1 MDINRL
7 TVKSQE
13 ALQNAKAIAE
23 SHKNQEISSFHL
35 LRAIT
40 SDSDSV
46 AVSTLKKLGVDI
58 NGFRA
63 KIDEFIERI
72 PKVELS
78 SSTSTQFYI
87 TKELDDVFKR
97 AEAQM
102 KLMEDEYVSVE
113 HFLVA
118 LSEKCDA
125 AETFKQFGIKKDEI
139 LKALIDIR
147 GATRV
152 TDQNPEEKYE
162 ALKKYGRDM
171 TELARSGKLDP
182 VIGRDDEIRRSIQI
196 LSRRTKNNPVLIGEP
211 GVGKTAIIEGLAQRI
226 VARDVP
232 ESLKDKTIIALDLGA
247 LVAGAKFRGEF
258 EERLKA
264 VLNEVKRSEGRIIL
278 FIDELHTVVGAGAAE
293 GSMDASNMLKP
304 MLARGELRCI
314 GATTLKEYRKYIEKD
329 AALQR
334 RFQPVF
340 VKEPSV
346 EDTISILRGLKEKY
360 EIHHGV
366 KIKDSAIVAAATL
379 SHRYITD
386 RFLPDKAIDL
396 VDEAAASLKTQLES
410 EIEPVDNLKR
420 KIAQLE
426 IEKQALKK
434 ENDKDSKKRL
444 DDIEKELSQL
454 KEDLNGI
461 KAKWDYEKGI
471 ISEIHAIK
479 EELDK
484 IKTEIE
490 KAERNGDFEKASE
503 LKYGRMP
510 KLSNELEEKN
520 KELNS
525 LENRLLKEEVTEE
538 EIATVVSKW
547 TGIPVAKMLE
557 SEREK
562 LLKMED
568 IIKKRVV
575 GQEHAVK
582 SVSEAILR
590 SRAGLSDQNRPI
602 ASFIFLG
609 PTGVGKTELSKALAE
624 YLFDDERAIVRI
636 DMSEYMEKFSVSRLI
651 GAPPGYVGYEEGGQL
666 TEAVRRRPYS
676 VVLLDEIEKA
686 HADVFNILLQV
697 LDDGRLTDSK
707 GVTVDFRNTI
717 IIMTSNV
724 GSEYL
729 IRIKGEP
736 GSEGYK
742 LEFNRAVSAVNEE
755 MKKLFKPEFLN
766 RVDEIIVFN
775 PLGKNEIK
783 QIVKLLLDKTR
794 KKVEEKGYKV
804 EFSERVIDRIADEG
818 FDPVYGA
825 RPLRR
830 YIQSKVETAL
840 AREVL
845 AGKIVQGES
854 IVADVENSQIIFRKK

>member
-1 MDINRL
+1 MDINKL
-7 TVKSQE
+7 TIKSQE
-13 ALQNAKAIAE
+13 ALQSAKSIAE
-23 SHKNQEISSFHL
+23 SHKNQEISSLHL
-35 LRAIT
+35 LRAII
-40 SDSDSV
+40 SDKDSV
-46 AVSTLKKLGVDI
+46 AISILRKSGVDI
-58 NGFRA
+58 NGFADYTDSLIA
-63 KIDEFIERI
+63 KI
-72 PKVELS
+72 PQVETT

-87 TKELDDVFKR
+87 TKELDNVFKR
-97 AEAQM
+97 AEEQM
-102 KLMEDEYVSVE
+102 KLMEDEYISVE
-113 HFLVA
+113 HFLIA
-118 LSEKCDA
+118 MSEKCDA
-125 AETFKQFGIKKDEI
+125 AEVFANFGIKKDDI

-147 GATRV
+147 GSTRV

-162 ALKKYGRDM
+162 ALKKYGRDI

-182 VIGRDDEIRRSIQI
+182 VIGRDDEIRRTIQI

-211 GVGKTAIIEGLAQRI
+211 GVGKTAVVEGLAQRI

-232 ESLKDKTIIALDLGA
+232 ESLKDKTVISLDLGA

-340 VKEPSV
+340 VREPSV

-396 VDEAAASLKTQLES
+396 IDEAAASLKTQLES

-434 ENDKDSKKRL
+434 ENDAESKKRL
-444 DDIEKELSQL
+444 ENIEKELSQL
-454 KEDLNGI
+454 KEELNRI
-461 KAKWDYEKGI
+461 KAKWDYEKGL
-471 ISEIHAIK
+471 ISEIHDIK
-479 EELDK
+479 EKIDK

-490 KAERNGDFEKASE
+490 LAERNGDFEKASV
-503 LKYGRMP
+503 LKYGELP
-510 KLSNELEEKN
+510 KLTQELEDKN
-520 KELNS
+520 KK
-525 LENRLLKEEVTEE
+525 LESIDNRLLKEEVTEE
-538 EIATVVSKW
+538 EVAAVVSKW
-547 TGIPVAKMLE
+547 TGIPVSKMLE

-568 IIKKRVV
+568 ILKKRVV
-575 GQEHAVK
+575 GQDYAVK
-582 SVSEAILR
+582 AVSEAILR
-590 SRAGLSDQNRPI
+590 SRAGLADQNRPI

-636 DMSEYMEKFSVSRLI
+636 DMSEYMEKFSVSRLV

-686 HADVFNILLQV
+686 HPDVFNILLQV

-729 IRIKGEP
+729 TRIKGEP
-736 GSEGYK
+736 GSEGYNI
-742 LEFNRAVSAVNEE
+742 EFEKAVTAVNEE
-755 MKKLFKPEFLN
+755 MKRLFKPEFLN
-766 RVDEIIVFN
+766 RVDDIIVFN
-775 PLGKNEIK
+775 PLGKKEIE
-783 QIVKLLLDKTR
+783 QIVKLLLEKTK
-794 KKVEEKGYKV
+794 KKVAERGYYI
-804 EFSERVIDRIADEG
+804 EFSEKLIERIANEG

-840 AREVL
+840 AKEILSGNIVQNDKVL
-845 AGKIVQGES
+845 ADIEGSS
-854 IVADVENSQIIFRKK
+854 IVFKKI